1 LGGQQMKLRITAN
14 IKDLE
19 KFGDFK
25 IYPNRGSTSTGRIYL
40 EIDDRQTESF
50 LAHLKKWGDKK

>member
-1 LGGQQMKLRITAN
+1 MKLRITAN